1 MTTGSGIT
9 RYQHTLIKAAGEI
22 LTDPA
27 GIRDSAFLARQLVQ
41 ATLPHS
47 DPGAVEIWTRREG
60 ASWLMIQRGYDGETG
75 KPLGLPYGTV
85 PRLLLYWIITE
96 AVRTKSRKL
105 GLGHSLND
113 FLRRVGLSPATGG
126 GKRGD
131 AARVRDQAT
140 RLFNASISFG
150 TKADDGRGGEGK
162 ARRNMEITD
171 DSMLWWNVRSPEER
185 SLWESGITLSEK
197 FFEAV
202 TAAPVPLDYRAL
214 KALKRSALGLDLYAW
229 LALAAYR
236 AQRSGKSV
244 WVTWSQLAKA
254 LGAEYGRTRAFKE
267 KALREL
273 RKIQAVFPG
282 LRLADRADGIEIL
295 PTSSP
300 PVLPRQAVDKP

>member
-1 MTTGSGIT
+1 MSGSLT
-9 RYQHTLIKAAGEI
+9 RHQHQLIKAAGAI

-27 GIRDSAFLARQLVQ
+27 TIQDSAFLARQLVQ

-47 DPGAVEIWTRREG
+47 DPGDVEVWTRRDG
-60 ASWLMIQRGYDGETG
+60 ASWLMIQRGYDGMTG
-75 KPLGLPYGTV
+75 KPFGLPYGTV

-96 AVRTKSRKL
+96 AVRTKSRQL

-131 AARVRDQAT
+131 AARVREQSL

-150 TKADDGRGGEGK
+150 TTLADQNGGKGK
-162 ARRNMEITD
+162 ARHNMAITD
-171 DSMLWWNVRSPEER
+171 NSVIWWNVKSPEEH

-236 AQRSGKSV
+236 AQRGRKSI
-244 WVTWSQLAKA
+244 WVTWGQLAKA
-254 LGAEYGRTRAFKE
+254 LGAEYSRTRAFKE
-267 KALREL
+267 KALREI
-273 RKIQAVFPG
+273 RKIQVVFPG
-282 LRLADRADGIEIL
+282 LKLSERDDGLEVLA
-295 PTSSP
+295 TSSP
-300 PVLPRQAVDKP
+300 PVLPRTAVDNQ